1 MTWDLS
7 TAANLARR
15 NAALTAVIAAIDGGS
30 GAGTIQIRTG
40 ASPGANN
47 AATGTLLA
55 TVTLIDP
62 SFGSVSSASAT
73 LADPV
78 AVTAVATGTA
88 AHCRVL
94 DSSDNV
100 IMDGTVTATGGG
112 GDLTLASV
120 AITSGQSVDVTGGTL
135 TQPAS

>member
-62 SFGSVSSASAT
+62 SFGSVSAGSAT
-73 LADPV
+73 LADPA
-78 AVTAVATGTA
+78 AVTAVASGTA